1 MGGLL
6 CARLDP
12 LLSPWPGD
20 GQPLALPR
28 FVRCLLS
35 SGSTV
40 CPTMAGKPAPLGPD
54 ALEAALKALLAEY
67 PAAFV
72 AAINADG
79 IFVPMPGS
87 VPLTHQRELRARSAL
102 DFVIPEDR
110 NVVISTWERARET
123 GASSAQVRLKLSPD
137 RPAVIH
143 YLDARARH
151 GVYVGIVV
159 GGDAAA
165 LASLPEIRAQ
175 SRPPRVA
182 RARKNKVAVFLEVDE
197 ATTQILGWAAE
208 DMVGFR
214 SLDFIHPDDQERAI
228 ESWMQMLSEPG
239 VVQPPVRM
247 RHQRSDPSWVWFD
260 VTNHNRLADPDGGYV
275 LAEMVDITDEMAA
288 QEALRAR
295 EQLLHR
301 LAEAL
306 PTGVFQV
313 LPDRRVVYANNRL
326 GSILGLGAVDT
337 VQAQVATVAD
347 EDRPILLAALDA
359 ALDEGAD
366 GDLEI
371 RVQPGDGFRARRC
384 LVRLRSLVDERGV
397 VTGAVVSVED
407 VTESAQLRAELERRA
422 THDLLTRVMNR
433 GAAMDAL
440 EAALARK
447 AAGTAVIYIDVD
459 RLKWVNDQLGHTA
472 GDELLRIVADRLV
485 ATVRAGDT
493 LGRVGGDEFLVVCP
507 GIAGAEPALSVADRI
522 ARAVNRPARLSAATL
537 DLQVS
542 IGVAHSGRRAISAD
556 ALVARADTAMY
567 ASKRRGL
574 GRPVAYTSAL
584 RRPTRVGK
592 IDGRMTKGV

>member
-1 MGGLL
+1 M
-6 CARLDP
+6 
-12 LLSPWPGD
+12 
-20 GQPLALPR
+20 
-28 FVRCLLS
+28 
-35 SGSTV
+35 
-40 CPTMAGKPAPLGPD
+40 
-54 ALEAALKALLAEY
+54 
-67 PAAFV
+67 
-72 AAINADG
+72 
-79 IFVPMPGS
+79 
-87 VPLTHQRELRARSAL
+87 
-102 DFVIPEDR
+102 
-110 NVVISTWERARET
+110 
-123 GASSAQVRLKLSPD
+123 
-137 RPAVIH
+137 IH

-165 LASLPEIRAQ
+165 LANLPEARLQ
-175 SRPPRVA
+175 PRTPRVA
-182 RARKNKVAVFLEVDE
+182 RARKNEVAVFLDVDE

-208 DMVGFR
+208 DLVGFR

-228 ESWMQMLSEPG
+228 ESWMQMLSQPG
-239 VVQPPVRM
+239 VVQPPVRL

-260 VTNHNRLADPDGGYV
+260 VTNHNRLGDPDGGYV
-275 LAEMVDITDEMAA
+275 LAEMVDITEEMAA

-313 LPDRRVVYANNRL
+313 LPDRRVVYANDRL

-337 VQAQVATVAD
+337 MDAQIATVA
-347 EDRPILLAALDA
+347 EVDRQVLLAALDA

-366 GDLEI
+366 DDLEI
-371 RVQPGDGFRARRC
+371 RVQPGDGCRTRRC
-384 LVRLRSLVDERGV
+384 TVRLRSLIDERGG
-397 VTGAVVSVED
+397 VTGAIVSVED

-433 GAAMDAL
+433 AAAMDAL

-507 GIAGAEPALSVADRI
+507 GIAGAEPALSVANRI
-522 ARAVNRPARLSAATL
+522 ASAVNRPARLSAAML

-556 ALVARADTAMY
+556 GLVARADTAMY
-567 ASKRRGL
+567 ASKRRGD
-574 GRPVAYTSAL
+574 GRPVAYASAL
-584 RRPTRVGK
+584 RRSIRVPTTGGLR
-592 IDGRMTKGV
+592 TH